1 MIVVAGRRLLLLVA
15 ILAALPLTGEA
26 RSRKPPPPPPPPVV
40 IPDVS
45 LSPRVLEL
53 ASAYRL
59 YMSRATAISPAFT
72 SGDQV
77 AQAVRA
83 GAAYEPQQ
91 LLRGAIAY
99 GAVAALQ
106 DRAFVAAVRVF
117 VADPVQ
123 RRSVAYDIMKDPTYA
138 AGFAGAQGAASLAAN
153 ALGEDGRKLLAQGRL
168 VKQAAYDVQHTAWS
182 KADVPGREGRLALAK
197 QLSTQPTAADMAETQ
212 RLRQAVAGA
221 IPMGLVAER
230 TNPPYTPVVVRAL
243 AVAALAALGYADDDS
258 LAQVMPILADTGSA
272 TCLSMAKLNLYQC
285 LAVAKPH
292 YEDVFCLGQHI
303 LMDTGACVIKASG
316 IVTAPDIQPRP
327 LAIPTIK
334 VAPPVKKKAA
344 RKH

>member
-1 MIVVAGRRLLLLVA
+1 MTIFAGRRLLLLVA
-15 ILAALPLTGEA
+15 ILAAMPLVGQA
-26 RSRKPPPPPPPPVV
+26 RSRRPPPPPVV
-40 IPDVS
+40 VVPDVG
-45 LSPRVLEL
+45 LSRTVLEL

-59 YMSRATAISPAFT
+59 YMSRASAISPAFT

-106 DRAFVAAVRVF
+106 DRAFVAAVRVY
-117 VADPVQ
+117 AGDPTL
-123 RRSVAYDIMKDPTYA
+123 RRSVAYDIMRNPAYA
-138 AGFAGAQGAASLAAN
+138 AGFAGAQGAAGLVEN
-153 ALGEDGRKLLAQGRL
+153 ALGDDGRKLMDQGKR
-168 VKQAAYDVQHTAWS
+168 VKQAAYDVQHSPWS
-182 KADVPGREGRLALAK
+182 KADVPGRDARLAQAK
-197 QLSTQPTAADMAETQ
+197 QLSTQPNDADLAETA

-221 IPMGLVAER
+221 LPLALAPER
-230 TNPPYTPVVVRAL
+230 AHTPYTPVVVRAL

-258 LAQVMPILADTGSA
+258 LEQVMPMLADPGSA

-285 LAVAKPH
+285 LAVARPH

-303 LMDTGACVIKASG
+303 LMDTGACVIRASG
-316 IVTAPDIQPRP
+316 IVTAIDIKPQPLKLPTVTVARP
-327 LAIPTIK
+327 GK
-334 VAPPVKKKAA
+334 RKA